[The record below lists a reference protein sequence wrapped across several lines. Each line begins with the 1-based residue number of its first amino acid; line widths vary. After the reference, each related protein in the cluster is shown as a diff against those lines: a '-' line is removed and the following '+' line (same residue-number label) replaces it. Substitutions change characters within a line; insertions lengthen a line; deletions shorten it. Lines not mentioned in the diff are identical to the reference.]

1 MLNTTYNYMKK
12 LKPKYKNKVMSN
24 GRVKFNTK
32 DITEKDFEYLEAM
45 GFGFIFKEVKE
56 TAE

>member
-1 MLNTTYNYMKK
+1 MRK

>member
-1 MLNTTYNYMKK
+1 
-12 LKPKYKNKVMSN
+12 MSN